1 MNDVATIINSL
12 RAKVGKLIEE
22 YISLKD
28 RNKRLEEEII
38 VLKKSINDQDKLIK
52 EINNNKEVRIV
63 SNNLK
68 TVEGKDEIAGKVE
81 ELIQDIDRCI
91 DLMKADQF

>member
-1 MNDVATIINSL
+1 MNEVATIINSL
-12 RAKVGKLIEE
+12 RAKVGKLTEE
-22 YISLKD
+22 YISIKD